1 MIREPISIR
10 SPFHPTFIKEK
21 VRLNLEGFVQE
32 AVKKK
37 ADKKECLWH
46 LKNCYETDKFMTTE
60 KLEARI
66 NKLTTRRQDKVRKL
80 LSKLNKVM

>member
-1 MIREPISIR
+1 MIREIIDPR
-10 SPFHPTFIKEK
+10 SPLHPSFIKEK
-21 VRLNLEGFVQE
+21 VKLNVEGFVQE

-46 LKNCYETDKFMTTE
+46 LKNCYETDKFMATE

-80 LSKLNKVM
+80 LTKLNTVM